1 MCGGGGDLFESVK
14 TSLNP
19 FRKGLSG
26 KERLSMLADPADYL
40 GYRKKEEAESQV
52 RRAERAEAAAK
63 EQAGKAEAAEML
75 RRKRA
80 ARASTLLAGG
90 FDPATGSMTG
100 YNPSSTMGG

>member
-1 MCGGGGDLFESVK
+1 MCGGGSDMFDAIS

-19 FRKGLSG
+19 FKKGLSG
-26 KERLSMLADPADYL
+26 KERLSMLLDPADYS
-40 GYRKKEEAESQV
+40 GYRKKEAAEEAV
-52 RRAERAEAAAK
+52 KDAARAEAAAK
-63 EQAGKAEAAEML
+63 AEAGKSEAAEML

>member
-1 MCGGGGDLFESVK
+1 MCGGGSDMFESIK
-14 TSLNP
+14 TNVNP

-26 KERLSMLADPADYL
+26 KERHSLIADPFDLA
-40 GYRKKEEAESQV
+40 GYRKKEAAEEAV
-52 RRAERAEAAAK
+52 KDAARAEAAAK
-63 EQAGKAEAAEML
+63 AEAGKSEAAEML